1 MKFFNRLVATSM
13 LLGVLP
19 LLGQTSSLTTNTQL
33 PHRVAPPSSALSADE
48 LETEGDSL
56 RAQKEY
62 LDAIDYY
69 RCALPKGETATLHN
83 KTGVAFLQ
91 LSRYRDARKEFERA
105 IKMDKKY
112 AEAHNNLGV
121 TFYQDQ
127 HYSSAIREYRK
138 AIKINDSVASF
149 HSNLGAA
156 YFANKDF
163 DGSMKE
169 YIRAQ
174 QLDPTIFDHQ
184 QSGGVSAKLATPG
197 DRAHFHYVIAKMYG
211 RSGDLQRC
219 RLYLSKANEEGYPY
233 VKDALKDTE
242 FAGLRKDPNFV
253 EFVRSLKTPNM
264 DSAE

>member
-1 MKFFNRLVATSM
+1 M
-13 LLGVLP
+13 LLGVTP
-19 LLGQTSSLTTNTQL
+19 LLAQTPKSNADSQQL
-33 PHRVAPPSSALSADE
+33 HRIAPPSPALSADE

-56 RAQKEY
+56 RARKEY

-69 RCALPKGETATLHN
+69 RCALPKSETATLHN
-83 KTGVAFLQ
+83 KTGVAYLQ
-91 LSRYRDARKEFERA
+91 LSRYREARHEFERA

-127 HYSSAIREYRK
+127 RYSAAIREYHR
-138 AIKINDSVASF
+138 AIKISDGIASF

-156 YFANKDF
+156 LFAAKDI
-163 DGSMKE
+163 DGAMKE
-169 YIRAQ
+169 YIHAQ

-184 QSGGVSAKLATPG
+184 PAGGVSAKLATPG

-211 RSGDLQRC
+211 RNGDSEHC

-233 VKDALKDTE
+233 VKDALKDAEFTE
-242 FAGLRKDPNFV
+242 LRKNPDFIA
-253 EFVRSLKTPNM
+253 FVRALKPPTLEP
-264 DSAE
+264 AE

>member
-1 MKFFNRLVATSM
+1 MNFFIRLVATCM

-19 LLGQTSSLTTNTQL
+19 LLAQTSKLNTDAQP
-33 PHRVAPPSSALSADE
+33 PHRIAAPSPALSAHD

-91 LSRYRDARKEFERA
+91 LSRYREARREFERA
-105 IKMDKKY
+105 IRMDKNY

-121 TFYQDQ
+121 TFYQDL
-127 HYSSAIREYRK
+127 HYGSAIREYHK
-138 AIKINDSVASF
+138 AIKINSSVASF

-163 DGSMKE
+163 TGSMKE

-174 QLDPTIFDHQ
+174 QLDPTIFDHEA
-184 QSGGVSAKLATPG
+184 SGGVSAKLATPG

-211 RSGDLQRC
+211 RSGDSERC
-219 RLYLSKANEEGYPY
+219 RLYLSKANEEGYPH

-242 FAGLRKDPNFV
+242 FAELRKDPNFV
-253 EFVRSLKTPNM
+253 VFVRSLKTPNM
-264 DSAE
+264 DSTE